1 MTTAVQWTLVARV
14 AAVLGPLVTCAV
26 LAAFREDVPAATAV
40 LVLVVWVVAVGSTG
54 DRLAGVLAAVS
65 GGVWFDFFLTAPYR
79 RFTIDNADD
88 IEAAVLLVVIGLAVT
103 EIALWGRRH
112 QEHAARRSGYLEGV
126 LSTASSVSSGAVPPA
141 AVVEVVAR
149 EIAELLGADTCRF
162 VAGPVHDTR
171 IGVLDHD
178 GVLVHEGRV
187 VDVDKRGLPFDEY
200 VAIVVRRDQQVAG
213 HFLVAATTRMA
224 YPSRE
229 DRRVAVLL
237 ADQVAVLIDAP

>member
-1 MTTAVQWTLVARV
+1 MARV

-26 LAAFREDVPAATAV
+26 LAAFRQDVPAATAV
-40 LVLVVWVVAVGSTG
+40 LVLVLWVVAVGSTG
-54 DRLAGVLAAVS
+54 DRLAGLLAAVS
-65 GGVWFDFFLTAPYR
+65 GGVWFDFFLTAPYM

-88 IEAAVLLVVIGLAVT
+88 IEAAVLLVVIGVAVT

-112 QEHAARRSGYLEGV
+112 QAQAARRFGYLEGV
-126 LSTASSVSSGAVPPA
+126 LSTARSVSSGEVPPT

-149 EIAELLGADTCRF
+149 EIAELLGADSCRF
-162 VAGPVHDTR
+162 VAGPVHDAR
-171 IGVLDHD
+171 VGVLDHD
-178 GVLVHEGRV
+178 GALVHEGRV
-187 VDVDKRGLPFDEY
+187 VDVDKRGLPYDEY

-213 HFLVAATTRMA
+213 HFLVSATTRMA

-229 DRRVAVLL
+229 ERRVAVLL